1 MQYASWIAEAW
12 RVLQWPEPTAR
23 LLWEMLLLF
32 SQKQQQQQ
40 SQSEQGGQQGQQ
52 AVVSLAELALFLWLH
67 LPDALTK
74 VSTHPSTYNVIWPP
88 EREGSGGRSRGVE
101 EAAGMMMMMINGSLA
116 GPGPA
121 HHHGGSSPT
130 ATPTFG
136 ASPPPSSM
144 AERGVP
150 IPAASLGGGSPLS
163 GGGSAMA
170 TTPTPAH
177 TPTLG
182 QSPMSPR
189 SYFQIQAGCMIWCVG
204 VVGGWMVW
212 VRSASSYDSHNPSIH
227 PSIRLPHTNPKPKN
241 NTQNEIRSEAHHVT
255 FLKKHLKD
263 LLLALKTA
271 NDSSSSSDTVAAA
284 SAAALNGGGPQQ
296 QPPPQLQQRARS
308 DSVSSVGSLD
318 FGGIDLRVTAAEF
331 DALGFLL
338 AGGREGCEGPE
349 APRLSALVPFWQVGV
364 ECWFWKGWG
373 LEGGWGG
380 CLLTRVSTRPLPYWF
395 TGRQCHG
402 ARALHRLALV
412 ARRGT
417 WPMHAR
423 IQSVHPIPTRTR
435 R

>member
-32 SQKQQQQQ
+32 SQQQQQQ
-40 SQSEQGGQQGQQ
+40 QQQQSEQGGQQVQGQQ
-52 AVVSLAELALFLWLH
+52 AIVSLAELALFLWLH

-121 HHHGGSSPT
+121 HHHGGTSPT
-130 ATPTFG
+130 ATPTLG
-136 ASPPPSSM
+136 ASPPPSSV

-189 SYFQIQAGCMIWCVG
+189 SYFQIQVGYGLVGGDWCVLG
-204 VVGGWMVW
+204 GGGWMVW
-212 VRSASSYDSHNPSIH
+212 I
-227 PSIRLPHTNPKPKN
+227 
-241 NTQNEIRSEAHHVT
+241 
-255 FLKKHLKD
+255 
-263 LLLALKTA
+263 
-271 NDSSSSSDTVAAA
+271 A
-284 SAAALNGGGPQQ
+284 SA
-296 QPPPQLQQRARS
+296 
-308 DSVSSVGSLD
+308 
-318 FGGIDLRVTAAEF
+318 
-331 DALGFLL
+331 
-338 AGGREGCEGPE
+338 
-349 APRLSALVPFWQVGV
+349 
-364 ECWFWKGWG
+364 
-373 LEGGWGG
+373 
-380 CLLTRVSTRPLPYWF
+380 Y
-395 TGRQCHG
+395 
-402 ARALHRLALV
+402 
-412 ARRGT
+412 
-417 WPMHAR
+417 
-423 IQSVHPIPTRTR
+423 
-435 R
+435 